1 RRILQRNLSYVR
13 KPKSKSTKKN
23 ETKKKFSWDDLFQ
36 RRVKEE
42 ALKEESSKAESL
54 LATSQTQ
61 QSDPIIVKSKEA
73 PDQSTTTIYIFH
85 ASGTELSQKVV
96 GSRCAWCQRK
106 QTTSCEIA
114 VHVNDEHS
122 NHEFFEFKA
131 DGARFPKS
139 FAIPEKSI
147 LPPLLSSKKFT
158 SGTFVNSHSFIP
170 FTANSN
176 IIAENNICEHWI
188 QQQNDEEIDGTK
200 GTVDGAKL
208 LMKLW
213 NRCMEQERSLSDS
226 SFPDFCTKFASK
238 HAEQIV
244 KLELRQIF
252 VRQLL
257 NFCDDEII
265 EKDCL
270 VNCLKIVDDYV
281 VEN

>member
-1 RRILQRNLSYVR
+1 MVAMAIKQIVA
-13 KPKSKSTKKN
+13 KN
-23 ETKKKFSWDDLFQ
+23 MVSETFREIF
-36 RRVKEE
+36 
-42 ALKEESSKAESL
+42 
-54 LATSQTQ
+54 T
-61 QSDPIIVKSKEA
+61 DPIIVKSKEA
-73 PDQSTTTIYIFH
+73 PNKSTSTIYIFH
-85 ASGTELSQKVV
+85 ASGTELSQKVM
-96 GSRCAWCQRK
+96 GFRCAWCQRK

>member
-1 RRILQRNLSYVR
+1 MVSETFREIFTGPTSLYHWLN
-13 KPKSKSTKKN
+13 KKR
-23 ETKKKFSWDDLFQ
+23 S
-36 RRVKEE
+36 
-42 ALKEESSKAESL
+42 
-54 LATSQTQ
+54 
-61 QSDPIIVKSKEA
+61 EA

-96 GSRCAWCQRK
+96 GSRCAWCVTLVFRDIDCLMIHLENFHQHFKYIIKQRK

-114 VHVNDEHS
+114 VHINDEHS

-131 DGARFPKS
+131 DGTRFPKS

-147 LPPLLSSKKFT
+147 LPSPLSSKKFT
-158 SGTFVNSHSFIP
+158 SGTFVNSRSFIP
-170 FTANSN
+170 FTANSD
-176 IIAENNICEHWI
+176 IIAENNTCEHWI

-200 GTVDGAKL
+200 GIVDGAKL

-213 NRCMEQERSLSDS
+213 NRSMEQKRSLSDS
-226 SFPDFCTKFASK
+226 SFPDLCIKFASK

-270 VNCLKIVDDYV
+270 VNCLKIIDDYV

>member
-1 RRILQRNLSYVR
+1 MVSETFREIFTGPTSLYHWLN
-13 KPKSKSTKKN
+13 KKR
-23 ETKKKFSWDDLFQ
+23 S
-36 RRVKEE
+36 
-42 ALKEESSKAESL
+42 
-54 LATSQTQ
+54 
-61 QSDPIIVKSKEA
+61 SDPIIVKSKEA

-96 GSRCAWCQRK
+96 GSRCAWCVTLQRK

-114 VHVNDEHS
+114 VHINDEHS

-131 DGARFPKS
+131 DGTRFPKS

-147 LPPLLSSKKFT
+147 LPSPLSSKKFT
-158 SGTFVNSHSFIP
+158 SGTFVNSRSFIP
-170 FTANSN
+170 FTANSD
-176 IIAENNICEHWI
+176 IIAENNTCEHWI
-188 QQQNDEEIDGTK
+188 QQQNDEEIDATK
-200 GTVDGAKL
+200 GIVDGAKL

-213 NRCMEQERSLSDS
+213 NRSMEQKRSLSDS
-226 SFPDFCTKFASK
+226 SFPDLCIKFASK